1 MIGPGWTEI
10 RTAFAAFAVLLASG
24 CEYLPPMSL
33 PSLGPPPICI
43 GGGLHVETTFPT
55 AGRHDCVIASDGVIV
70 VSVDHEPAIA
80 EGINPSPWFAFK
92 VVSEMAREAS
102 VTLDYTDYTHRY
114 APWIKRGG
122 AAWEK
127 LPAASLTLN
136 DRKTR
141 ATLKVPVAQGETYI
155 AAQPI
160 SPAGDNIG
168 WTRNA
173 LSGRGFTETK
183 YGVSRE
189 GRDLVGFVGGGGIE
203 VIVAL
208 TRQHPPE
215 TTGQEAYRGFV
226 ERLMKRDDPAAVSFR
241 GRHRMVLAPMPNPD
255 GVDDGNWR
263 LNSGGVDL
271 NRDWGQF
278 SQPETKAL
286 SDWIVQQAGDRRVV
300 AMMDFH
306 STDRTVIYA
315 PPLDSPS
322 ATIGFL
328 PHLKQTFD
336 TRLKAPPEWSY
347 SHNATGGTSK
357 GWALEA
363 LKAPGITV
371 EVWDQISAEEARA
384 LGAAAADALVEY
396 FAR

>member
-1 MIGPGWTEI
+1 MIPLRQSGL
-10 RTAFAAFAVLLASG
+10 AAAAGLAAMLASA
-24 CEYLPPMSL
+24 CEHMPAMSL
-33 PSLGPPPICI
+33 PLLGPPPICSDA
-43 GGGLHVETTFPT
+43 GLRVDTSFPA
-55 AGRHDCVIASDGVIV
+55 AGRHDCAIAPGGAIV
-70 VSVDHEPAIA
+70 VSVDHEPAVT
-80 EGINPSPWFAFK
+80 EGINPSPWFAFRIN
-92 VVSEMAREAS
+92 SDTPRETTI
-102 VTLDYTDYTHRY
+102 TLDYTDYTHRY

-127 LPAASLTLN
+127 LPESSLSLN
-136 DRKTR
+136 ERKTR
-141 ATLKVPVAQGETYI
+141 ATLRVPLKQGETYI

-160 SPAGDNIG
+160 SPASDNIG
-168 WTRNA
+168 WTRNSV
-173 LSGRGFTETK
+173 SGRGFTETK

-189 GRDLVGFVGGGGIE
+189 GRDLVSFVGGGGIE

-215 TTGQEAYRGFV
+215 TSGQEAYRAFV
-226 ERLMKRDDPAAVSFR
+226 ERLMKRDDAIATSFR
-241 GRHRMVLAPMPNPD
+241 ARHRMILAPMPNPD
-255 GVDDGNWR
+255 GVDGGNWR

-278 SQPETKAL
+278 TQPETKAL
-286 SDWIVQQAGDRRVV
+286 SDWIMAQAGDRRVV

-315 PPLDSPS
+315 PPLESPS
-322 ATIGFL
+322 PTIGFL
-328 PHLKQTFD
+328 THLKKAFD
-336 TRLKAPPEWSY
+336 TRLKAPPEWTY
-347 SHNATGGTSK
+347 SHNPAGGTSK

-371 EVWDQISAEEARA
+371 ELWDQVSMEDARA
-384 LGAAAADALVEY
+384 LGAAAADAMIEY

>member
-1 MIGPGWTEI
+1 MMQLGRGQ
-10 RTAFAAFAVLLASG
+10 RTAIAALALMLASG
-24 CEYLPPMSL
+24 CEYIPEVNL
-33 PSLGPPPICI
+33 PSLGPPPICA
-43 GGGLHVETTFPT
+43 GGGIRVETNFPG
-55 AGRHDCVIASDGVIV
+55 AGRHDCIVAPDGSIVI
-70 VSVDHEPAIA
+70 SVDHEPALV

-92 VVSEMAREAS
+92 IISESAREAT

-114 APWIKRGG
+114 NPWIKRDG
-122 AAWEK
+122 AEWER
-127 LPAASLTLN
+127 LITDSLTLN

-141 ATLKVPVAQGETYI
+141 ATLKVPVSSSGTI
-155 AAQPI
+155 VSAQPI
-160 SPAGDNIG
+160 SPASDNIG

-173 LSGRGFTETK
+173 LSGRGFSEAT
-183 YGVSRE
+183 YGKSRD

-203 VIVAL
+203 VIVVL

-226 ERLMKRDDPAAVSFR
+226 ERLMKRDDAIAVSFR

-255 GVDDGNWR
+255 GVEAGNWR
-263 LNSGGVDL
+263 LNAGGVDL

-278 SQPETKAL
+278 TQPETKAL
-286 SDWIVQQAGDRRVV
+286 SEWIVAQAGDRRVV

-315 PPLDSPS
+315 PPLDAPSP
-322 ATIGFL
+322 TIGFL
-328 PHLKQTFD
+328 PHLKQAFD
-336 TRLKAPPEWSY
+336 TRLNSPPEWSY

-363 LKAPGITV
+363 LKAPGVTV
-371 EVWDQISAEEARA
+371 ELWDQASMEDARA
-384 LGAAAADALVEY
+384 LGAAAADAMIEY

>member
-1 MIGPGWTEI
+1 MMGLGRGHAWS
-10 RTAFAAFAVLLASG
+10 ALLAALLAAG
-24 CEYLPPMSL
+24 CENLPAMSL
-33 PSLGPPPICI
+33 PSLGPPPLCS
-43 GGGLHVETTFPT
+43 GGGLRVETSFPA

-70 VSVDHEPAIA
+70 VSVDHEPAVA

-92 VVSEMAREAS
+92 VASETAREAAI
-102 VTLDYTDYTHRY
+102 TLDYTDYTHRY

-127 LPAASLTLN
+127 LPEASLTLN

-141 ATLKVPVAQGETYI
+141 ATLKVPMAQGDTYI
-155 AAQPI
+155 AAQPV
-160 SPAGDNIG
+160 SSSSDNIG

-173 LSGRGFTETK
+173 LSGRGFSETK

-226 ERLMKRDDPAAVSFR
+226 ERLMKRDDSVATSFR
-241 GRHRMVLAPMPNPD
+241 ARHRMILAPMPNPD
-255 GVDDGNWR
+255 GVDGGNWR

-286 SDWIVQQAGDRRVV
+286 SDWIIAQAGDRRVV

-315 PPLDSPS
+315 PPLESPS
-322 ATIGFL
+322 PTIGFL
-328 PHLKQTFD
+328 PHLKQAFD
-336 TRLKAPPEWSY
+336 TKLKSPPEWSY
-347 SHNATGGTSK
+347 AHNPAGGTSK

-371 EVWDQISAEEARA
+371 ELWDQIAVEDARA
-384 LGAAAADALVEY
+384 LGAAAADALIEY

>member
-1 MIGPGWTEI
+1 MMQLGRAQ
-10 RTAFAAFAVLLASG
+10 RTAVAALALMLASA
-24 CEYLPPMSL
+24 CEYLPPMTL
-33 PSLGPPPICI
+33 PSLGPPPICS
-43 GGGLHVETTFPT
+43 GGGLRVETSFPA
-55 AGRHDCVIASDGVIV
+55 AGRHDCVIASDGAIV
-70 VSVDHEPAIA
+70 VSVDHEPAVA
-80 EGINPSPWFAFK
+80 EGINPSPWFAFR
-92 VVSEMAREAS
+92 VVSEPPREAAI
-102 VTLDYTDYTHRY
+102 TLDYTDYTHRY
-114 APWIKRGG
+114 PPWIKRDG

-127 LPAASLTLN
+127 LPASSLTLN

-141 ATLKVPVAQGETYI
+141 AMFNLPVTSSGAYI

-160 SPAGDNIG
+160 SPAGDNLG

-173 LSGRGFTETK
+173 ISGRGFAETK

-203 VIVAL
+203 VIVVL

-215 TTGQEAYRGFV
+215 TSGQEAYRGFV
-226 ERLMKRDDPAAVSFR
+226 ERLMKREDAIANSFR

-255 GVDDGNWR
+255 GVEGGNWR
-263 LNSGGVDL
+263 LNAGGVDL

-278 SQPETKAL
+278 TQPETKAL

-315 PPLDSPS
+315 PPLELPS

-328 PHLKQTFD
+328 PHLKQAFD

-347 SHNATGGTSK
+347 SHNPAGGTSK

-363 LKAPGITV
+363 LKAPGLTV
-371 EVWDQISAEEARA
+371 ELWDQVSPEDARA
-384 LGAAAADALVEY
+384 LGAAAADAMMEY